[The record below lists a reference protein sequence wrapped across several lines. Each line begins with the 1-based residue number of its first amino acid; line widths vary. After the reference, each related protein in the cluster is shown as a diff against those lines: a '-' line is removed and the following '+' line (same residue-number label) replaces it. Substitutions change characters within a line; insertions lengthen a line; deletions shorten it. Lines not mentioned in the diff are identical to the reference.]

1 MTLSGDN
8 RRSRGA
14 ELKRQRRERA
24 DRTSTR
30 FPWLIPVIVV
40 LAIVM
45 VIVGLVIAAT
55 LGKLF

>member
-14 ELKRQRRERA
+14 ELKRQRHERT

-30 FPWLIPVIVV
+30 FPWLMPAIVV